1 MENFINNLKN
11 IEVEPKSSNWYK
23 LENRLQENN
32 INLKSK
38 RNNTL
43 VYRTIVASVIII
55 FALSISFILPN
66 NSSLDAKQGFVME
79 AFNTN
84 SISTVG
90 IYNINQLN
98 NLRKAYNLHQFTT
111 N

>member
-1 MENFINNLKN
+1 MENFITKLKN
-11 IEVEPKSSNWYK
+11 IEVEPKTSNWYK

-38 RNNTL
+38 QNNTFAYSA
-43 VYRTIVASVIII
+43 VVASIIII
-55 FALSISFILPN
+55 FGLGMSFLFPKHT
-66 NSSLDAKQGFVME
+66 SLDAKQGFVME

-90 IYNINQLN
+90 IYNITQLN
-98 NLRKAYNLHQFTT
+98 NLREAYNLHRFSS